1 MFILFNGATFQFLCD
16 VGGHLTDEFMD
27 KAILMKTQFFSVMV
41 LISVRKELGKQMSAQ
56 RP

>member
-1 MFILFNGATFQFLCD
+1 MCIFLNGVTFQFLCD

-41 LISVRKELGKQMSAQ
+41 LISVRKELGKQMSVQ
-56 RP
+56 RL